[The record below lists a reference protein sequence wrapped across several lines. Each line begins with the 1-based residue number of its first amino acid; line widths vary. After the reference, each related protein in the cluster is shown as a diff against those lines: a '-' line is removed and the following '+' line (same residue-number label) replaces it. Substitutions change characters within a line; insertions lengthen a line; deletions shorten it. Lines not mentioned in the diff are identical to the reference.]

1 MAFKKYLLNQWIPR
15 QRSDTDSHQVSQ
27 VDFPAPQG
35 TKETFQVGPMYSQ
48 ELDLGSYISKCK
60 LKFYSG
66 WFINHLKNSLS
77 IKKQFL
83 KPLETEKNEFL
94 KDQPTQVQ
102 KFPVKPN

>member
-1 MAFKKYLLNQWIPR
+1 MAFKKYLLNQWIPK
-15 QRSDTDSHQVSQ
+15 QRSHTDNHQVSQ
-27 VDFPAPQG
+27 VDFPAPKG
-35 TKETFQVGPMYSQ
+35 TKETFQAGPM
-48 ELDLGSYISKCK
+48 LDLGSYISKCK

-66 WFINHLKNSLS
+66 LFINHLKNSLS
-77 IKKQFL
+77 IKQFL